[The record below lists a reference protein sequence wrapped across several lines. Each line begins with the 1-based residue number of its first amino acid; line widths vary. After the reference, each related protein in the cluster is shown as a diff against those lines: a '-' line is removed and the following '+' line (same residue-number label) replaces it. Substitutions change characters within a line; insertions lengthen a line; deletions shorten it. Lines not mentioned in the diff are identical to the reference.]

1 MPNRQKLKEKYSI
14 DFQTWEELRN
24 VKLTVFRQARH
35 VLHKMPVHKKVYRRT
50 DFKTDKRKKNIS

>member
-50 DFKTDKRKKNIS
+50 DFKTD